1 MFDLIRNVDVNWWR
15 IVPPLLTIVLAI
27 ATRKILI
34 SLLIGIFSGSIILAC
49 FDQLP
54 LYKVAIDSVVN
65 SWASYL
71 QPTLLDS
78 DKLHVFGFTLIMGAM
93 IGLIT
98 VSGGM
103 RGLVELIIPW
113 ANTRIKGQFATWVM
127 GLAIFFDDYANM
139 LLLGGTM
146 RPLTDRL
153 KISRE
158 KLAYLIDSTAAPVAG
173 LALVSTWVA
182 GEIGYVSDGIQ
193 AAGLNDWTAVQLFMF
208 SLPYRFYALWA
219 LVFVALIA
227 LTGRDFGP
235 MLKAEQKAFSADDL
249 VEDTFESVD
258 ELEQSDVSTT
268 ARWYN
273 AVLPIVVTLMVI
285 VGWLYYTGYLAVIG
299 DEKYVNG
306 ELELSLLNIFGNSA
320 SYSALLYG
328 AIAGFMCAVLLI
340 LPQRI
345 LRIQQAGMGIYKG
358 AKAMVPC
365 LMILWFSGALASVT
379 EGLETG
385 PFLAETFLKNIPVW
399 MLPTLVFALSAGI
412 AFSTGTSWG
421 TMAIVMPLAIT
432 TSVTLMG
439 NVGLEIV
446 INSQLLAAVVGSVL
460 AGAIFG
466 DHCSP
471 ISDTTILS
479 SQSTQCDHIAHVRTQ
494 MPYALVVGLL
504 AILIGTIPVG
514 LGMNVY
520 LSHMLGVATMFA
532 VILLV
537 GKKPDSSV
545 H

>member
-1 MFDLIRNVDVNWWR
+1 MFDWIWNIDADWWR
-15 IVPPLLTIVLAI
+15 ILPPLLTIVLAI
-27 ATRKILI
+27 ATRRILI
-34 SLLIGIFSGSIILAC
+34 SLLIGVFCGTVIIAC
-49 FDQLP
+49 FNHFP
-54 LYKVAIDSVVN
+54 LNQIPFDSVVN
-65 SWASYL
+65 SWVSYL
-71 QPTLLDS
+71 QPTLLNP
-78 DKLHVFGFTLIMGAM
+78 DKLQVFGFTLIMGAM
-93 IGLIT
+93 VGLIT

-113 ANTRIKGQFATWVM
+113 ANTRIKGQIATWVM

-182 GEIGYVSDGIQ
+182 GEIGYVSDGMQ
-193 AAGLNDWTAVQLFMF
+193 AAGLEDWTAVELFMY
-208 SLPYRFYALWA
+208 SMPYRFYALWA
-219 LVFVALIA
+219 LVFVAIIA
-227 LTGRDFGP
+227 ITGRDFGP
-235 MLKAEQKAFSADDL
+235 MLKAERKAFLGDASAIDKN
-249 VEDTFESVD
+249 EKQD
-258 ELEQSDVSTT
+258 ELEQADEVLN
-268 ARWYN
+268 ARWFN
-273 AVLPIVVTLMVI
+273 AVLPVFITLFVI
-285 VGWLYYTGYLAVIG
+285 VGWLYYTGYKTVVA
-299 DEKYVNG
+299 D

-328 AIAGFMCAVLLI
+328 AIAGFGSAVLLI
-340 LPQRI
+340 VPQRI
-345 LRIQQAGMGIYKG
+345 LSEQQTVWGIYKG

-379 EGLETG
+379 KDLETG
-385 PFLAETFLKNIPVW
+385 QFLAETFLKDIPVW
-399 MLPTLVFALSAGI
+399 ILPTLVFALSAGI

-421 TMAIVMPLAIT
+421 TMALVMPLAIA
-432 TSVTLMG
+432 TSVELMTGAGLAITLD
-439 NVGLEIV
+439 
-446 INSQLLAAVVGSVL
+446 SQLLSAVVGSVL

-504 AILIGTIPVG
+504 AMLLGTIPVG

-520 LSHMLGVATMFA
+520 LSHLLGVAAMLA
-532 VILLV
+532 VILFF
-537 GKKPDSSV
+537 GKSPDSSTN
-545 H
+545 